1 MTGQYLLLTV
11 AFALLA
17 ASAGLSSPSQQRLAT
32 PPTIE
37 AMMTEIGRAAVEF
50 SSTGSRKLGIIE
62 FPLPATGA
70 TELDEWPGGIRQKG
84 AVLSSILSPLFREL
98 NFSSPTPTPR
108 VLDEDDCVAIWKNNN
123 VHICCFATPDYIDE
137 LQNILSSDSTAVLLL
152 LLPQFFLDPL
162 SRESSKQFLA
172 SAEQVYLLEQLNM
185 RGERLAGALPVRGL
199 LYRAFPK
206 LFQAGR
212 RLDAGGYV
220 TLASYSEKPS
230 RGELEKLF
238 LEDSKTRDGQLSMK
252 EMLQK
257 LVPRLD

>member
-1 MTGQYLLLTV
+1 MAGCIFLMA
-11 AFALLA
+11 AFALLTTVV
-17 ASAGLSSPSQQRLAT
+17 GLSAPSQRLAT
-32 PPTIE
+32 PPTVE
-37 AMMTEIGRAAVEF
+37 AMMAEAGRAAALF
-50 SSTGSRKLGIIE
+50 SRQTSGRKIGIIE

-84 AVLSSILSPLFREL
+84 VVLSSILSPLFREL
-98 NFSSPTPTPR
+98 NFSTPNPTPL
-108 VLDEDDCVAIWKNNN
+108 VIDEDDCVAIWKNSDN
-123 VHICCFATPDYIDE
+123 VHICSFATPESIDE
-137 LQNILSSDSTAVLLL
+137 LRYILDDSSAVLLL

-172 SAEQVYLLEQLNM
+172 SAEQVYMLEQLNM

-199 LYRAFPK
+199 LYRSYPAQ
-206 LFQAGR
+206 FQAGR

-230 RGELEKLF
+230 RGDLEKLF